1 MKKIKTIIGA
11 LLILGS
17 YFPAY
22 YASTTELVGMQVWAV
37 MICICMFF
45 AGLILIVSDNA

>member
-11 LLILGS
+11 LLILGT

-22 YASTTELVGMQVWAV
+22 YGATTELVGMQLWGV
-37 MICICMFF
+37 MICICIFF